1 MTAEKTKTYNRYSND
16 ENVLSIY
23 LKEINSIPLLS
34 REDEDK
40 YARQAAAGDK
50 KAREILIKSNLRFV
64 VNVAKKYQN
73 KGIPL
78 SDLINE
84 GNIGLMNAIEKYD
97 VDRGYHFISYAVWW
111 IKQSILKSI
120 GEKSR
125 MIRLPLNRAGELVQI
140 ERAKKELLAEK
151 GIDPELQEIAD
162 AVGLDEEHVRDLI
175 EISRELVSIDN
186 PVKAGEKESALLS
199 DYIVDTKT
207 PKPEDIVIDNSLKV
221 EINKLLETLSEK
233 EADIIEQRFGLNGLI
248 PMSLKEIGDRYN
260 LTKERIRQ
268 IEKKAIDRL
277 KHVSRSQYL
286 EAFV

>member
-1 MTAEKTKTYNRYSND
+1 MTAEKTVTYRNKYSND
-16 ENVLSIY
+16 ENILSIY

-40 YARQAAAGDK
+40 YARLAADGDK
-50 KAREILIKSNLRFV
+50 NAREILIKSNLRFV

-140 ERAKKELLAEK
+140 ERAKKELLTEN
-151 GIDPELQEIAD
+151 GIDPELDRNLQNRYKNKTVLGFTGAILPNR
-162 AVGLDEEHVRDLI
+162 GLQHLI
-175 EISRELVSIDN
+175 
-186 PVKAGEKESALLS
+186 
-199 DYIVDTKT
+199 
-207 PKPEDIVIDNSLKV
+207 
-221 EINKLLETLSEK
+221 KL
-233 EADIIEQRFGLNGLI
+233 QN
-248 PMSLKEIGDRYN
+248 
-260 LTKERIRQ
+260 
-268 IEKKAIDRL
+268 
-277 KHVSRSQYL
+277 
-286 EAFV
+286 

>member
-1 MTAEKTKTYNRYSND
+1 
-16 ENVLSIY
+16 
-23 LKEINSIPLLS
+23 
-34 REDEDK
+34 
-40 YARQAAAGDK
+40 
-50 KAREILIKSNLRFV
+50 
-64 VNVAKKYQN
+64 
-73 KGIPL
+73 
-78 SDLINE
+78 
-84 GNIGLMNAIEKYD
+84 MN
-97 VDRGYHFISYAVWW
+97 G
-111 IKQSILKSI
+111 Q
-120 GEKSR
+120 
-125 MIRLPLNRAGELVQI
+125 
-140 ERAKKELLAEK
+140 KKELLAEK